1 MNKFA
6 DLLYKKLATQSVDG
20 IVETFS
26 KKEERRLNDFL
37 TQLSTVYRHSDLLI
51 KWITS
56 VNDFSRK
63 KFQGALIFTNLY
75 RMKNDEFKVAIREMS
90 DALGFPIVINMDE
103 KILNNINLSD
113 SSIDDLKYFY
123 MVERFINFTEKN
135 ILPSKKCPIGNF
147 CKQNYKITCDKK
159 FEVDKS
165 SNCPFL
171 EFLKINHID
180 GIQFQKNK

>member
-1 MNKFA
+1 MIAEICLYNDNPIHFLFNVIINKGLIKEIIHVPVNKFA

-63 KFQGALIFTNLY
+63 KFQGTLIFTNLY

-123 MVERFINFTEKN
+123 MVERFINFTEKD

-147 CKQNYKITCDKK
+147 CK
-159 FEVDKS
+159 
-165 SNCPFL
+165 
-171 EFLKINHID
+171 
-180 GIQFQKNK
+180 

>member
-1 MNKFA
+1 
-6 DLLYKKLATQSVDG
+6 
-20 IVETFS
+20 
-26 KKEERRLNDFL
+26 
-37 TQLSTVYRHSDLLI
+37 
-51 KWITS
+51 
-56 VNDFSRK
+56 
-63 KFQGALIFTNLY
+63 
-75 RMKNDEFKVAIREMS
+75 MKNDEFKVAIREMS

-123 MVERFINFTEKN
+123 MVERFINFTEKD